1 MVASKQIDVQF
12 VPVDNTYH
20 EDTPHLDAA
29 AWSEFLNEKSQNQSQ
44 KKIPGNIIPRKNH
57 LLRWVSCAEE
67 ISNDNLAHAASR
79 AVLTHATFSIYK
91 MLNISEEDWQ
101 FAAPNCQYAGTHQPF
116 TTLLE
121 KMDVIKMS
129 NSNMS
134 QSEQNKL
141 LETIASIIE

>member
-1 MVASKQIDVQF
+1 
-12 VPVDNTYH
+12 
-20 EDTPHLDAA
+20 
-29 AWSEFLNEKSQNQSQ
+29 
-44 KKIPGNIIPRKNH
+44 
-57 LLRWVSCAEE
+57 
-67 ISNDNLAHAASR
+67 
-79 AVLTHATFSIYK
+79 

-116 TTLLE
+116 TMLLE